1 MAPWFS
7 LSRRSRTRPGTDAS
21 SADRFD
27 DFVQLELERL
37 EERCVLSVTAAIV
50 MGELV
55 ISEDMAGDDEVSI
68 QIDGG
73 GDIEVFDNGMSIGTF
88 SPDAITSGQITVDLG
103 TGDDL
108 LTLPVIQDDAQSF
121 TISVD
126 GGTGGD
132 TISLESNAG
141 TVGFL
146 PSLSLTAEQIHLG
159 GTLGSSYQ
167 TIGLAL
173 NGNVT
178 LDGTVSI
185 DTGSGNFSATGTLSG
200 MAGTEN
206 LSLAAGGTAT
216 FGGPG
221 QHAE

>member
-21 SADRFD
+21 PADRFD

-88 SPDAITSGQITVDLG
+88 SPDAITSGPDHG
-103 TGDDL
+103 RSGDRRRSAH
-108 LTLPVIQDDAQSF
+108 T
-121 TISVD
+121 
-126 GGTGGD
+126 
-132 TISLESNAG
+132 AG
-141 TVGFL
+141 HPGRR
-146 PSLSLTAEQIHLG
+146 AELYHLG
-159 GTLGSSYQ
+159 RRRYRGRHDQPGVECRDRRLPPVP
-167 TIGLAL
+167 LP
-173 NGNVT
+173 
-178 LDGTVSI
+178 DG
-185 DTGSGNFSATGTLSG
+185 
-200 MAGTEN
+200 
-206 LSLAAGGTAT
+206 
-216 FGGPG
+216 
-221 QHAE
+221 